1 MNLGTPSEWGM
12 AGQVFTRGVDE
23 VGNLVRGGTIQEI
36 KTKQVKAFAKAVMG
50 LMGQSDMKPTPQDLF
65 TLAEQFELDPYE
77 ASGVLDVI
85 MGFQDKMRGQGER
98 EQLMNS
104 LSPQEQKAALLKKQF
119 GYTQERAEDPNIA
132 LKRALEVQDKLYNI
146 NQRPQKEAT
155 AKEKRDIEQERLGM
169 DRTRF
174 KERNLYRADK
184 NEISE
189 PEAQKELARMEM
201 AKQKI
206 STTGGMD
213 QMAFAFIAQSNPEL
227 ADKIKGQDASKA
239 IKAIDEYQ
247 DYLRGFITAKS
258 PPMVLPN
265 WKDLDTRRKQ

>member
-1 MNLGTPSEWGM
+1 
-12 AGQVFTRGVDE
+12 
-23 VGNLVRGGTIQEI
+23 
-36 KTKQVKAFAKAVMG
+36 
-50 LMGQSDMKPTPQDLF
+50 
-65 TLAEQFELDPYE
+65 
-77 ASGVLDVI
+77 
-85 MGFQDKMRGQGER
+85 
-98 EQLMNS
+98 
-104 LSPQEQKAALLKKQF
+104 
-119 GYTQERAEDPNIA
+119 
-132 LKRALEVQDKLYNI
+132 
-146 NQRPQKEAT
+146 
-155 AKEKRDIEQERLGM
+155 M

-213 QMAFAFIAQSNPEL
+213 PMSFSFIAQSNPKL
-227 ADKIKGQDASKA
+227 ADKIRGQDASKA

-247 DYLRGFITAKS
+247 DYLRSFITAKS

-265 WKDLDTRRKQ
+265 WKDLDPRRKQ